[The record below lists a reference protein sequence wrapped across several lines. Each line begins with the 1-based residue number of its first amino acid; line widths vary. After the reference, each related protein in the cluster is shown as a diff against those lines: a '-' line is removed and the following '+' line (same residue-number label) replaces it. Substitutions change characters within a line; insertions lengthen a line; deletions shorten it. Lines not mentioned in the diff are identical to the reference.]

1 MVLSGACFAWFGST
15 SLTMLSAS
23 NIVSFKVLIL
33 PFSLLFFTLYH
44 RLVGYSLLGVSYLLC
59 WLGCTSLLASV
70 QVGGIVCCIGSG
82 GCIVLYFVLAVLTL
96 SSFVVGCSLSS
107 YVQL

>member
-1 MVLSGACFAWFGST
+1 
-15 SLTMLSAS
+15 MLSAC
-23 NIVSFKVLIL
+23 NIVSFKVLLL
-33 PFSLLFFTLYH
+33 PFSLLFFTLYS

-59 WLGCTSLLASV
+59 WLGCCSLLASV

-82 GCIVLYFVLAVLTL
+82 GCIVLYFILSVLSLP
-96 SSFVVGCSLSS
+96 SFVVGCSLCS